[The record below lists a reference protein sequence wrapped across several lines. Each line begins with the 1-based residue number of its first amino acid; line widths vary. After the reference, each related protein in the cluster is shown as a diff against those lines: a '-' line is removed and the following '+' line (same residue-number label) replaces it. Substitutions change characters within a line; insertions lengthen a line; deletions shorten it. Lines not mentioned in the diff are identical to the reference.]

1 MRFMDIVYDKN
12 DNSIDGS
19 IYLDSSDFKMYISYN
34 KIWYD
39 LEIEGNIFS
48 KNVKK
53 EERIKKLNRLNE
65 QRI

>member
-1 MRFMDIVYDKN
+1 MDIVYDKN